1 MGWNLKKKF
10 KKAVKKV
17 GDWAESAVDAQLQWY
32 TGGQYGTDE
41 AKATIDTM
49 TGKEAAEYAKMEAQQ
64 QQAAI
69 AAQEKEIARKQA
81 DEDKIATERKKR
93 MGRNLLL
100 SGSETGTKS
109 GGISL
114 LSSGA

>member
-10 KKAVKKV
+10 KRGLKKLGGLV
-17 GDWAESAVDAQLQWY
+17 ESGIDAQLKLY

-64 QQAAI
+64 QQATI